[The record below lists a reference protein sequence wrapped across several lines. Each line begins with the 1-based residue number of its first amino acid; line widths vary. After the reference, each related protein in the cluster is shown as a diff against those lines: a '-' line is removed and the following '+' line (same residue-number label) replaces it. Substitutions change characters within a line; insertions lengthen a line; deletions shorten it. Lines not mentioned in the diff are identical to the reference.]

1 MENPNILQVPPRSPC
16 LVNPP
21 VMGHTINHR
30 FTTAIKLMAT
40 CDLCQKQVFLGLKC
54 TECKYRC
61 HKDCKPNVPPSC
73 GLPKELV
80 NEFIRTTLSHP
91 TPPPSTGNTSPSS
104 SWRGGRK
111 HNHNPDSSS
120 PGSSCNSS
128 SPSSPAPFSSQ
139 YSGGSSTSGGGTMS
153 KTPLSATKMV
163 SQFNFPEVTVT
174 SQHGNNN
181 TCTKTLHSSSSSGI
195 DNNSSYEDICSTT
208 PTQNESSTLNTLINS
223 NCSNISTGTFQSTTS
238 INSSATGYS
247 DLSRRRMKTPV
258 IVQMHTD
265 LSDTHK
271 SNDSDKTASQ
281 SGSTSAST
289 DSDRT
294 PVRLDSTEEGDS
306 GNWHRQNSTSMKEW
320 DIPYTDLNFQEEIGK
335 GRFGTVHRAHWHG
348 DVAVKILNENYLNDE
363 RNLESFRLEVA
374 NFRKT
379 RHENLVLFMGACMNP
394 PNLAIVTSL
403 CKGKTLY
410 TMIHIHNEKFALNK
424 ITIIAQQICQGMGYL
439 HARGISHKN
448 LRTKNIFLENGKVI
462 ITDFGLFSSI
472 KLQYCDLGLGI
483 PYGWL
488 CYLSPEL
495 IRSLTPY

>member
-1 MENPNILQVPPRSPC
+1 
-16 LVNPP
+16 
-21 VMGHTINHR
+21 
-30 FTTAIKLMAT
+30 
-40 CDLCQKQVFLGLKC
+40 
-54 TECKYRC
+54 
-61 HKDCKPNVPPSC
+61 
-73 GLPKELV
+73 
-80 NEFIRTTLSHP
+80 
-91 TPPPSTGNTSPSS
+91 
-104 SWRGGRK
+104 
-111 HNHNPDSSS
+111 
-120 PGSSCNSS
+120 
-128 SPSSPAPFSSQ
+128 
-139 YSGGSSTSGGGTMS
+139 
-153 KTPLSATKMV
+153 
-163 SQFNFPEVTVT
+163 
-174 SQHGNNN
+174 
-181 TCTKTLHSSSSSGI
+181 
-195 DNNSSYEDICSTT
+195 
-208 PTQNESSTLNTLINS
+208 
-223 NCSNISTGTFQSTTS
+223 
-238 INSSATGYS
+238 
-247 DLSRRRMKTPV
+247 MKTPV

-294 PVRLDSTEEGDS
+294 PIRLDSTEDADS

-320 DIPYTDLNFQEEIGK
+320 DIPYTDLNFQEELGK

-410 TMIHIHNEKFALNK
+410 TMIHMHNEKFAINK

-495 IRSLTPY
+495 IRSLTPYKPTEEILPFTKASDIYSFGTVWYELLCSEFPFKYHSPQAIIWQVGRGMKQSLSNLQTSRDVKEILMACWAYRETDRLEFSKIKELLEKLPKKRLARSPSHPIQLSKSAECLF